1 LDRPSVNFDTAENL
15 LIGVSSER
23 WADDIGDITYVLCGK
38 ARIPFSVMEEYC
50 ADNRVSAERLGKT
63 AARKHH
69 ETFFGRDLRV
79 NA

>member
-1 LDRPSVNFDTAENL
+1 
-15 LIGVSSER
+15 VSSER
-23 WADDIGDITYVLCGK
+23 WINDIGDITYVRCGK
-38 ARIPFSVMEEYC
+38 TRIPFSEIEEYC